1 MTRIQQD
8 RANIVACIVVIGAL
22 RPGSAAAELNDEM
35 GQVALTIPGGSR
47 TKGPDLMHV

>member
-1 MTRIQQD
+1 MTRTQQN
-8 RANIVACIVVIGAL
+8 RANIVASVVVIGAL

-47 TKGPDLMHV
+47 TKEPDLMHV